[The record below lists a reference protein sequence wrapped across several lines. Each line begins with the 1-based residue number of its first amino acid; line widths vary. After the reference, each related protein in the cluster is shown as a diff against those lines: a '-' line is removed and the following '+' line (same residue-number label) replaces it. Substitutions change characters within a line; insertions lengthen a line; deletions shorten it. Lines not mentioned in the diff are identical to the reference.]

1 MTYGDLE
8 INTRAFKEVLKL
20 ASESK
25 GYCRVA
31 DYFESPP
38 YLPLGGVMLI
48 DYRHGQYSSLL
59 PTAPPSDLV

>member
-8 INTRAFKEVLKL
+8 INTRAFKEMLKL

-31 DYFESPP
+31 DYFEA
-38 YLPLGGVMLI
+38 
-48 DYRHGQYSSLL
+48 RRTCH
-59 PTAPPSDLV
+59 